1 MWTVLPPFSVFCLVH
16 RGGADSGFRSV
27 RGLTAH
33 TLARERSEE
42 RAHSEGR
49 EYREEL
55 KLEDTQNIL
64 ALRRMGGSVLMEG

>member
-42 RAHSEGR
+42 RAHSEGGEHSEGR
-49 EYREEL
+49 EYRGEL

-64 ALRRMGGSVLMEG
+64 ALRRMGG